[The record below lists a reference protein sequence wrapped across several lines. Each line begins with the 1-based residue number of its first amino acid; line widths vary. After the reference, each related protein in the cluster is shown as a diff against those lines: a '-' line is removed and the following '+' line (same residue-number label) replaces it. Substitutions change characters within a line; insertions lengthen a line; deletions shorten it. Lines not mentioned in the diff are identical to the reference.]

1 MKAIYVKGDGCWRI
15 EKGKTIIDIF
25 SGTDRYPILPT
36 RIRYENTI
44 YPLKIGLIAAVK
56 AFEDCYSEEQVL
68 EKLLELT
75 TN

>member
-1 MKAIYVKGDGCWRI
+1 MKAICVKGEGCWRI

-25 SGTDRYPILPT
+25 SGTNRYPILPT
-36 RIRYENTI
+36 RIRYENTF
-44 YPLKIGLIAAVK
+44 YPLKIGLIAAVR

-68 EKLLELT
+68 ERLLELT

>member
-1 MKAIYVKGDGCWRI
+1 MKAKCIKEEGCWRI
-15 EKGKTIIDIF
+15 EKGKIVIDIF

-36 RIRYENTI
+36 RIRYENTF

-56 AFEDCYSEEQVL
+56 AFENCYSEEQVL

-75 TN
+75 TD